1 MPAKKGPPKSLEKP
15 KISHAGP
22 NARSVFIVAG
32 EASADL
38 HGANLVKALQ
48 ILDPS
53 IKFLG
58 VGGRQMQAAGVRI
71 LFSASEMAVVG
82 LTEAAARFA
91 TIVKAARRI
100 KAILKHDPP
109 DLLILIDY
117 PEFNLHISRTAK
129 LNRVP
134 VLYYIS
140 PQVWAW
146 RRRRV
151 KKIARRVDRLAV
163 IFPFEETFYRRRGLR
178 AEYVGHPLLDTGLPL
193 KKEMQSNAGRR
204 IENSFPVVGLLPGS
218 RNEEVRNLLPAML
231 KAAEIMA
238 RRYPGLNCRLP
249 LAETVDP
256 ASVNSFLADSALP
269 LRVIRGNTCQAL
281 NGCHLALVTS
291 GTATLETAIMEIPM
305 VVVYRVSAISYW
317 AGRILVK
324 VSHISLVNLVAEEEA
339 VPELIQNDVAPER
352 IAAEAVRLLE
362 EGPAR
367 KQVIEKLRSVRKRLG
382 KGGASQ
388 RTAEIALEMIKE
400 RGRV

>member
-1 MPAKKGPPKSLEKP
+1 MEK
-15 KISHAGP
+15 HAMANAGP
-22 NARSVFIVAG
+22 NASSVLIVAG

-48 ILDPS
+48 VLDPS
-53 IKFLG
+53 IKFKG
-58 VGGRQMQAAGVRI
+58 IGGKQMQAAGVRI

-82 LTEAAARFA
+82 LTEAAVRLA
-91 TIVKAARRI
+91 TIVKAARTI
-100 KAILKHDPP
+100 KGILKTDPP

-129 LNRVP
+129 LNQVP

-163 IFPFEETFYRRRGLR
+163 IFPFEESFYRCRGLR
-178 AEYVGHPLLDTGLPL
+178 AEYVGHPLLDTVGPQ
-193 KKEMQSNAGRR
+193 KEDRRGNARQSD
-204 IENSFPVVGLLPGS
+204 ENSFPVVGLLPGS

-256 ASVNSFLADSALP
+256 AAVNTFLENSALP
-269 LRVIRGNTCQAL
+269 VRVFQGNTYQAL
-281 NGCHLALVTS
+281 NGCRLALVTS
-291 GTATLETAIMEIPM
+291 GTATLETAIMKTPM
-305 VVVYRVSAISYW
+305 VVVYRVSAITYW
-317 AGRILVK
+317 AARILVR
-324 VSHISLVNLVAEEEA
+324 VPHISLVNLVAEENA
-339 VPELIQNDVAPER
+339 VPELIQNDVTPER
-352 IAAEAVRLLE
+352 IAGEAFRLLE

-367 KQVIEKLRSVRKRLG
+367 KTMIGKLQAVRERLG
-382 KGGASQ
+382 KDGASQ
-388 RTAEIALEMIKE
+388 RTAKIAFEMISD
-400 RGRV
+400 RSRV